1 MESTNQR
8 IPTTNHASLA
18 NSRGTFSTIDSS
30 TLSTFFLFLE
40 HEKKTSSFSNSDAK
54 PVVEPSIESHPL
66 RLAQLFCFGRW
77 KLLDCWFKS
86 MLIVWIFVLF
96 SLCEVT
102 VTDSGIIKQRR
113 LPDQLQNLAE
123 RIGVASRCVLTE
135 FFFLGFLFGLVF
147 DPVSAKR
154 SPRSVTLATAGLP
167 LELGSRTR
175 NDLCHSFVFVTSFFF
190 GCSMQV
196 LPEEQ
201 PEHGDAGA
209 GRVGRRADAGEPRP
223 VPAAQRRR
231 SRRPADA
238 TGLCHLHSG
247 ADRFCLSR
255 CSKS

>member
-135 FFFLGFLFGLVF
+135 FFFLGFLFGLVWF
-147 DPVSAKR
+147 SIPY
-154 SPRSVTLATAGLP
+154 PRSV
-167 LELGSRTR
+167 
-175 NDLCHSFVFVTSFFF
+175 
-190 GCSMQV
+190 
-196 LPEEQ
+196 
-201 PEHGDAGA
+201 
-209 GRVGRRADAGEPRP
+209 
-223 VPAAQRRR
+223 
-231 SRRPADA
+231 
-238 TGLCHLHSG
+238 HL
-247 ADRFCLSR
+247 DR
-255 CSKS
+255 